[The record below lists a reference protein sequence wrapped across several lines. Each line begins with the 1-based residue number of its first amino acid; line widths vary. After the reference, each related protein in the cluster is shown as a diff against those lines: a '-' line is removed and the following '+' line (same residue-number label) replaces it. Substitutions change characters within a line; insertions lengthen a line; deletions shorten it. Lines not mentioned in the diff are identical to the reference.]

1 LASIDGQALPAW
13 RTRILGR
20 APAFARK
27 GLAWLAEGGSAAE
40 RINLAAAASDADWLI
55 VIHAGDE
62 LARSALLLLAEKI
75 RTETALLCCYSDEDH
90 VCDGRY
96 EAPLLKPDF
105 NLDLLRSYPY
115 CGRSLAFQR
124 AALLAQGGLQEGFGD
139 LALQDFMFRLAER
152 EGLDR
157 IGHLAEVLYHS
168 ARAFGEWL
176 ASAAVRPF
184 IASVVDEHLNRL
196 GVPHR
201 IEPGRLAVINRI
213 AYDYPG
219 TPAVSLL
226 LPVGDS
232 LSALQ
237 RSVESFLENTDYP
250 SYELLL
256 VASGPLAPDMAAW
269 LEAVQGLGSEQI
281 RVLSPQASSLAGC
294 LNLCVAE
301 ARGEFLLSL
310 GAGVV
315 ALRPDWL
322 RELLNH
328 GHRPEVGAV
337 GGKLLGLDG
346 TIREAGLVLGLG
358 GTAGRAFAGEA
369 GDSAGY
375 MHRLLVVQNHTALSA
390 SCLLFKRS
398 LHDELGGFDENDFAH
413 GHADVDFSLRARQLG
428 YLSVWTPYAILAQN
442 GNVEL
447 PSVEAD
453 ESLYR
458 RWLPALARD
467 PAYNRN
473 LSLEG
478 AGFALERPEV
488 PAWQPLF
495 GRSPLPRVL
504 AHPADPYGCGHYR
517 VRQPFRALHDAG
529 LLDGMLSESL
539 LQPVALER

>member
-1 LASIDGQALPAW
+1 
-13 RTRILGR
+13 
-20 APAFARK
+20 
-27 GLAWLAEGGSAAE
+27 
-40 RINLAAAASDADWLI
+40 
-55 VIHAGDE
+55 
-62 LARSALLLLAEKI
+62 
-75 RTETALLCCYSDEDH
+75 
-90 VCDGRY
+90 
-96 EAPLLKPDF
+96 
-105 NLDLLRSYPY
+105 
-115 CGRSLAFQR
+115 
-124 AALLAQGGLQEGFGD
+124 
-139 LALQDFMFRLAER
+139 
-152 EGLDR
+152 
-157 IGHLAEVLYHS
+157 
-168 ARAFGEWL
+168 
-176 ASAAVRPF
+176 
-184 IASVVDEHLNRL
+184 LNRL

-413 GHADVDFSLRARQLG
+413 
-428 YLSVWTPYAILAQN
+428 
-442 GNVEL
+442 
-447 PSVEAD
+447 
-453 ESLYR
+453 
-458 RWLPALARD
+458 
-467 PAYNRN
+467 
-473 LSLEG
+473 
-478 AGFALERPEV
+478 
-488 PAWQPLF
+488 
-495 GRSPLPRVL
+495 
-504 AHPADPYGCGHYR
+504 
-517 VRQPFRALHDAG
+517 
-529 LLDGMLSESL
+529 
-539 LQPVALER
+539 

>member
-1 LASIDGQALPAW
+1 M
-13 RTRILGR
+13 
-20 APAFARK
+20 
-27 GLAWLAEGGSAAE
+27 
-40 RINLAAAASDADWLI
+40 
-55 VIHAGDE
+55 
-62 LARSALLLLAEKI
+62 
-75 RTETALLCCYSDEDH
+75 
-90 VCDGRY
+90 
-96 EAPLLKPDF
+96 
-105 NLDLLRSYPY
+105 
-115 CGRSLAFQR
+115 
-124 AALLAQGGLQEGFGD
+124 LAQGGLQEGFGD

-328 GHRPEVGAV
+328 GRRPEVGAV

-478 AGFALERPEV
+478 PGSPWSAPRYRPGNRCSDGRRCRGSWRILPIPTV
-488 PAWQPLF
+488 VATIACVSRSARCTTPACWTACSAS
-495 GRSPLPRVL
+495 RSCSRWRWS
-504 AHPADPYGCGHYR
+504 AWRSTA
-517 VRQPFRALHDAG
+517 
-529 LLDGMLSESL
+529 
-539 LQPVALER
+539 

>member
-1 LASIDGQALPAW
+1 
-13 RTRILGR
+13 
-20 APAFARK
+20 
-27 GLAWLAEGGSAAE
+27 
-40 RINLAAAASDADWLI
+40 
-55 VIHAGDE
+55 
-62 LARSALLLLAEKI
+62 
-75 RTETALLCCYSDEDH
+75 
-90 VCDGRY
+90 
-96 EAPLLKPDF
+96 
-105 NLDLLRSYPY
+105 
-115 CGRSLAFQR
+115 
-124 AALLAQGGLQEGFGD
+124 
-139 LALQDFMFRLAER
+139 M
-152 EGLDR
+152 
-157 IGHLAEVLYHS
+157 
-168 ARAFGEWL
+168 
-176 ASAAVRPF
+176 
-184 IASVVDEHLNRL
+184 
-196 GVPHR
+196 
-201 IEPGRLAVINRI
+201 
-213 AYDYPG
+213 
-219 TPAVSLL
+219 
-226 LPVGDS
+226 
-232 LSALQ
+232 
-237 RSVESFLENTDYP
+237 
-250 SYELLL
+250 
-256 VASGPLAPDMAAW
+256 
-269 LEAVQGLGSEQI
+269 
-281 RVLSPQASSLAGC
+281 LSPQASSLAGC

-328 GHRPEVGAV
+328 GRRPEVGAV

-495 GRSPLPRVL
+495 DGRRCRGSWRILPIPTVVATIACVSRS
-504 AHPADPYGCGHYR
+504 ARCTTPACWTACSASR
-517 VRQPFRALHDAG
+517 SCSRWRWSAWRSTA
-529 LLDGMLSESL
+529 
-539 LQPVALER
+539 

>member
-1 LASIDGQALPAW
+1 
-13 RTRILGR
+13 
-20 APAFARK
+20 
-27 GLAWLAEGGSAAE
+27 
-40 RINLAAAASDADWLI
+40 
-55 VIHAGDE
+55 
-62 LARSALLLLAEKI
+62 
-75 RTETALLCCYSDEDH
+75 
-90 VCDGRY
+90 
-96 EAPLLKPDF
+96 
-105 NLDLLRSYPY
+105 
-115 CGRSLAFQR
+115 
-124 AALLAQGGLQEGFGD
+124 
-139 LALQDFMFRLAER
+139 
-152 EGLDR
+152 
-157 IGHLAEVLYHS
+157 
-168 ARAFGEWL
+168 
-176 ASAAVRPF
+176 AVRPF

-358 GTAGRAFAGEA
+358 GTAGRAFAGE
-369 GDSAGY
+369 
-375 MHRLLVVQNHTALSA
+375 
-390 SCLLFKRS
+390 
-398 LHDELGGFDENDFAH
+398 
-413 GHADVDFSLRARQLG
+413 
-428 YLSVWTPYAILAQN
+428 
-442 GNVEL
+442 
-447 PSVEAD
+447 
-453 ESLYR
+453 
-458 RWLPALARD
+458 
-467 PAYNRN
+467 
-473 LSLEG
+473 
-478 AGFALERPEV
+478 
-488 PAWQPLF
+488 
-495 GRSPLPRVL
+495 
-504 AHPADPYGCGHYR
+504 
-517 VRQPFRALHDAG
+517 
-529 LLDGMLSESL
+529 
-539 LQPVALER
+539 